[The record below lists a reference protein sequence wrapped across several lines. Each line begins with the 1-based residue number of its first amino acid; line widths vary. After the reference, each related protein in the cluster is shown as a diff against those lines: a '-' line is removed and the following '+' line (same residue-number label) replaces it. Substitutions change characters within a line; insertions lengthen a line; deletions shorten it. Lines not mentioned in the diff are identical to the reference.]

1 MPCTNNEC
9 TLKDALIRKRMS
21 EIFKLE
27 NEALL
32 NEALVHELVEKLKSA
47 EETIRNLEN
56 ENAALRLENDQE
68 AGASG
73 EVAELQEQLALSE
86 ARLEGALML
95 ADRLR
100 PEGPRAKKRRLDQ

>member
-1 MPCTNNEC
+1 MSCNSDGC
-9 TLKDALIRKRMS
+9 LAKDALIRKRMS

-32 NEALVHELVEKLKSA
+32 NEALVQELVEKLKSA
-47 EETIRNLEN
+47 EETIKNLEN

-68 AGASG
+68 AETSE
-73 EVAELQEQLALSE
+73 EVAELREQLAQSE

-100 PEGPRAKKRRLDQ
+100 LDGPRAKKRRLDQ

>member
-1 MPCTNNEC
+1 
-9 TLKDALIRKRMS
+9 MS

-32 NEALVHELVEKLKSA
+32 NEALVQELVEKLKSA
-47 EETIRNLEN
+47 EETIKNLEN

-68 AGASG
+68 AETSE
-73 EVAELQEQLALSE
+73 EVAELREQLAQSE

-100 PEGPRAKKRRLDQ
+100 LDGPRAKKRRLDQ

>member
-1 MPCTNNEC
+1 MSCNRDGC
-9 TLKDALIRKRMS
+9 LAKDALIRKRMS

-32 NEALVHELVEKLKSA
+32 NEALVQELVEKLKSA
-47 EETIRNLEN
+47 EETIKNLEN

-68 AGASG
+68 AETSE
-73 EVAELQEQLALSE
+73 EVAELREQLAQSE

-100 PEGPRAKKRRLDQ
+100 LDGPRAKKRRLDQ